1 MIGGLGLLCAEDN
14 QEAPPDAERAKR
26 DEMKRRRLSQG
37 LNAPRCR
44 WRQCCCWVLLL
55 LFAATAGAQAWLGLI
70 RQDVA
75 QTWFCGVVDQ
85 QSHVSELA
93 DLRQLKRQHTAEI
106 LRLRRV
112 IEQGCQPNALSTGAV
127 AVETAASTLHLLAPP
142 PASVSAKPSVAPS
155 SRPLSDDTHDT
166 QHIRRSSNSHHTM
179 VVVEADA
186 TIADHPPPPHMLTSA
201 ADLST
206 LSDGRQANLMV
217 SSTHPP
223 KPSAGPAQS
232 LPIPA
237 MPTPSPPTPTRS
249 NLQPVTPLLSTPS
262 PPSQL
267 STPPPPPRRRPLPS
281 VLIDGL
287 DAHTV
292 EQLESARQR
301 YLSNEDMECDKRGP
315 AKRQWWKSL
324 SMEGIQKLESLNP
337 DSLSQAVR
345 ECLGLV
351 EIRAQDTP
359 AQLDVL
365 RKWIQVEIK
374 RALKFYHTSEYCCY

>member
-1 MIGGLGLLCAEDN
+1 MTASSYRGDASRGYESPARIL
-14 QEAPPDAERAKR
+14 EAAMEPRGDDDRELITKVNAAIAK
-26 DEMKRRRLSQG
+26 
-37 LNAPRCR
+37 
-44 WRQCCCWVLLL
+44 
-55 LFAATAGAQAWLGLI
+55 AGAM
-70 RQDVA
+70 
-75 QTWFCGVVDQ
+75 
-85 QSHVSELA
+85 
-93 DLRQLKRQHTAEI
+93 
-106 LRLRRV
+106 RR
-112 IEQGCQPNALSTGAV
+112 
-127 AVETAASTLHLLAPP
+127 
-142 PASVSAKPSVAPS
+142 
-155 SRPLSDDTHDT
+155 
-166 QHIRRSSNSHHTM
+166 
-179 VVVEADA
+179 
-186 TIADHPPPPHMLTSA
+186 DHPPPPHMLTSA

-206 LSDGRQANLMV
+206 LSDGPQANLMV

-223 KPSAGPAQS
+223 KPSAGPVLMPQS

-237 MPTPSPPTPTRS
+237 MPTPPTPTPTRS
-249 NLQPVTPLLSTPS
+249 NLQPVAPLLSTPS

-267 STPPPPPRRRPLPS
+267 STSPSPLRRRPLPS

-292 EQLESARQR
+292 KQLESARQR

-374 RALKFYHTSEYCCY
+374 RALKFYHTGEYCCY